1 MTILVKSD
9 DVSRY
14 TEFTISKNESNHA
27 HISVIHTIQENKSVK
42 NVGIED
48 RQKV

>member
-14 TEFTISKNESNHA
+14 TEFTISNILSNHA
-27 HISVIHTIQENKSVK
+27 HISVIHTIQEKK
-42 NVGIED
+42 AL
-48 RQKV
+48 KM